1 MNTQYYRVMA
11 QIDCEALS
19 QNIKAIRKSL
29 NPGTQLM
36 AVVKADGYGHGLQEI
51 YPTLE
56 KSGIDQLAVA
66 VLKEGVSLRRMG
78 SPLPVLILGYTAPSD
93 YETVIAEGLT
103 QTIFTSSMA
112 KAMSDAAVSMQR
124 AAKVHIKLDTG
135 MGRIGF
141 ACTESA
147 LDEIQAIS
155 QLPGL
160 QLEGIFTHFARA
172 DERDK
177 SATRQQ
183 YARFQWMC
191 DELEKRGVTFPVRHV
206 SNSAAIMELPDMN
219 CNMVRAGIILYGLYP
234 SDEVQ
239 RETLALRPVMTFKSH
254 VIFCKEVPD
263 GSPVSYGGTYVAK
276 GTRRI
281 GTIPVGYADGY
292 SRRLSGIG
300 HVLIR
305 GHRVPIAGRICMDQF
320 MVDLTPFPDIQE
332 GDEAI
337 LFGEGLSVDE
347 LARLT
352 GTINYEMVC
361 MVSKRVPRVI
371 K

>member
-66 VLKEGVSLRRMG
+66 VLEEGVSLRRMG

-135 MGRIGF
+135 MGRTGF
-141 ACTESA
+141 A
-147 LDEIQAIS
+147 
-155 QLPGL
+155 
-160 QLEGIFTHFARA
+160 
-172 DERDK
+172 
-177 SATRQQ
+177 
-183 YARFQWMC
+183 
-191 DELEKRGVTFPVRHV
+191 
-206 SNSAAIMELPDMN
+206 
-219 CNMVRAGIILYGLYP
+219 
-234 SDEVQ
+234 
-239 RETLALRPVMTFKSH
+239 
-254 VIFCKEVPD
+254 
-263 GSPVSYGGTYVAK
+263 
-276 GTRRI
+276 
-281 GTIPVGYADGY
+281 
-292 SRRLSGIG
+292 
-300 HVLIR
+300 
-305 GHRVPIAGRICMDQF
+305 
-320 MVDLTPFPDIQE
+320 
-332 GDEAI
+332 
-337 LFGEGLSVDE
+337 
-347 LARLT
+347 
-352 GTINYEMVC
+352 
-361 MVSKRVPRVI
+361 
-371 K
+371 